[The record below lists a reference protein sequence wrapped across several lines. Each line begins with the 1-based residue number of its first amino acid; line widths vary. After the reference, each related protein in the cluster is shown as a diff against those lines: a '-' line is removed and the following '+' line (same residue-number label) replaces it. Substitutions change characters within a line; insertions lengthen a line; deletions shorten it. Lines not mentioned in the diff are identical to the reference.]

1 MNDTDPFVFKSLS
14 SKMLGSQDVSIPKCN
29 KSEILQFLSCSKNY
43 RLQLEMVYAFN
54 PGPHEAEAGR
64 SKLEVSHNYIL
75 DPPSLSKQ
83 SKLQISEHS
92 GFADQGYS
100 TNSNFINCIKAYF
113 CKYQSS
119 IFLQE
124 KKKPFLH
131 KRQEKIIHL
140 CTFLTVATMKLT
152 LTSDCEQRIS
162 LLLYLLSTTFP
173 SF

>member
-1 MNDTDPFVFKSLS
+1 MNDTDPSVFKSLS
-14 SKMLGSQDVSIPKCN
+14 SKMLGSQVSIPKCN

-119 IFLQE
+119 IFLQGKE
-124 KKKPFLH
+124 KKK
-131 KRQEKIIHL
+131 KK
-140 CTFLTVATMKLT
+140 T
-152 LTSDCEQRIS
+152 LPTQKAREDNSP
-162 LLLYLLSTTFP
+162 LYFSNCGNDEANPDF
-173 SF
+173 